1 MPIAYPQAARRPA
14 IHLCTPSPD
23 PGDDRL
29 QLLRSILADQH
40 WSCPPAVRGQL
51 LQVLACAAG
60 TGCTS
65 EQAWMAL
72 AEEIARYLLYRRTGQ
87 HDIEPLEWPRTRR
100 GHVAHIG
107 RRLGA

>member
-1 MPIAYPQAARRPA
+1 MPIAYPQADRRQA
-14 IHLCTPSPD
+14 IHRCTPSPD

-40 WSCPPAVRGQL
+40 WSCPSAVRGQL
-51 LQVLACAAG
+51 LQLLACAAG

-72 AEEIARYLLYRRTGQ
+72 AEEIVRYLLYRRTGQ
-87 HDIEPLEWPRTRR
+87 QEREPLEC
-100 GHVAHIG
+100 G
-107 RRLGA
+107 RAPP